1 MPSAP
6 ETSKPMIRIH
16 ALSHLG
22 EVRTRNEDAIA
33 IPLADDLIFSWSGE
47 MPLEECWALLADGM
61 GGHIAGEVA
70 SELALTVLRPL
81 MPTIRDEDDITRA
94 ISDADAALY
103 LAMEMRPELQ
113 GMGTTLAGAVFVGHE
128 AIVFNVGDSR
138 AYGFADGRLSQ
149 LSVDDAIEGQLTQ
162 CLGGSQDQVP
172 LSPHIV
178 RYPFRPGT
186 LLLLCSDGLTDMVS
200 DAKIAEILSA
210 RPANA
215 ATRLVL
221 AALQAGGFDNV
232 SVVALGLVD
241 HGESAARFGTE

>member
-1 MPSAP
+1 
-6 ETSKPMIRIH
+6 MIRIH

-47 MPLEECWALLADGM
+47 VPPDNCWALLADGM
-61 GGHIAGEVA
+61 GGHVAGEVA
-70 SELALTVLRPL
+70 SELALVVLRPR
-81 MPTIRDEDDITRA
+81 MSTIRDEADIVRA
-94 ISDADAALY
+94 VADADTALY
-103 LAMEMRPELQ
+103 LAMDMRPELQ
-113 GMGTTLAGAVFVGHE
+113 GMGTTVAGVVLVGDD
-128 AIVFNVGDSR
+128 ALLFNLGDSR
-138 AYGFADGRLSQ
+138 IYAFADGCLNQ
-149 LSVDDAIEGQLTQ
+149 LSIDDAIEGQLTQ

-172 LSPHIV
+172 LSPHVI
-178 RYPFRPGT
+178 RHRFAPGA

-200 DAKIAEILSA
+200 DEAIAQILSA

-232 SVVALGLVD
+232 SVVALEVIDPRDG
-241 HGESAARFGTE
+241 AARTGTE